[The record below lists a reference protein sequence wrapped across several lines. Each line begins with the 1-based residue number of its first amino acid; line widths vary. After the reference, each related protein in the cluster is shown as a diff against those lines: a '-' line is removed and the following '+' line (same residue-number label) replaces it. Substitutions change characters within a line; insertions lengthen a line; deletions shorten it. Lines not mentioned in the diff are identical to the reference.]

1 MSESNIQHFLHFII
15 NWSPR
20 GSPSISLFGG
30 WWSDTK
36 ERSEQSD
43 NIQFW
48 SFNEKKKRDKT
59 RKQSDF
65 AFTLTGGG
73 PQIQSVN
80 CLKETVGL
88 CSPQYA
94 EAGLRDIVGIS
105 RLDSWIGN
113 GPELQ
118 CHISRCMIT
127 LNIEHLHDQQLY
139 FTHLNIFH
147 GTLYVEQHIRI
158 DFSKN
163 TIYVLY
169 HLLCILKEEP
179 KQNTRNYIS

>member
-15 NWSPR
+15 NWSLW
-20 GSPSISLFGG
+20 GVLQSPFFGG

-65 AFTLTGGG
+65 AFTLSEGE

-80 CLKETVGL
+80 WLQEIVGL
-88 CSPQYA
+88 CSIALPSTIEQYC
-94 EAGLRDIVGIS
+94 
-105 RLDSWIGN
+105 W
-113 GPELQ
+113 
-118 CHISRCMIT
+118 
-127 LNIEHLHDQQLY
+127 HL
-139 FTHLNIFH
+139 
-147 GTLYVEQHIRI
+147 
-158 DFSKN
+158 KA
-163 TIYVLY
+163 
-169 HLLCILKEEP
+169 
-179 KQNTRNYIS
+179 